1 MNIIVCINDAYVYPC
16 INMLLSIRKHCCVE
30 KINVYVLSTSL
41 SDKKERYLKKNLEK
55 NNFEIEVI
63 RSSVYNLPS
72 NAHFSIDMYLR
83 LFAFDLLPNVDK
95 ALYLDADIIV
105 NMDIKELYNQNI
117 EDKLVAAVE
126 DYGFVLNYKRD
137 SSYWVNKNSTY
148 LNSGVVLFN
157 LDLFRKKISID
168 NIIDVINKYKEQ
180 LLYPDQDVLNL
191 LLSDSDFIV
200 LDERFN
206 NQICIKRKEMNI
218 DNSIVHYTGNWKP
231 WNHLFKKKQERLY
244 WKNLHKYRL
253 IKIILV
259 NCCNCCFY
267 PIKKVITKVFR
278 IKK

>member
-16 INMLLSIRKHCCVE
+16 INMLLSIRKHCEVE

-41 SDKKERYLKKNLEK
+41 SNKKEKYLKKNLEK

-105 NMDIKELYNQNI
+105 NMDIRELYNQNI

-126 DYGFVLNYKRD
+126 DYGFALNYKRD
-137 SSYWVNKNSTY
+137 SSYWVNKNRTY

-168 NIIDVINKYKEQ
+168 NIIDIVNKYKEQ

-191 LLSDSDFIV
+191 LLLDSDFVV
-200 LDERFN
+200 LDEHFN
-206 NQICIKRKEMNI
+206 NQISIKRKEMDVN
-218 DNSIVHYTGNWKP
+218 NSIVHYIGNWKP
-231 WNHLFKKKQERLY
+231 WNHLFKRKQEYLY
-244 WKNLHKYRL
+244 WKNLYKNHLFRIAL
-253 IKIILV
+253 F
-259 NCCNCCFY
+259 NCFNCFFY
-267 PIKKVITKVFR
+267 PLKKMLNKIF
-278 IKK
+278 KK